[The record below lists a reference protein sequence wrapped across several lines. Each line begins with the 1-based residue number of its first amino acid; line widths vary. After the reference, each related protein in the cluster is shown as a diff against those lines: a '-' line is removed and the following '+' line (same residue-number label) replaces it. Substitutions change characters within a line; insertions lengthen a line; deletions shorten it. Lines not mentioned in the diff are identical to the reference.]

1 MKIFVNEPIHPA
13 AMELLRSR
21 AEVVSEWEDVPA
33 VSAAL
38 VRTTKIGPDFLNR
51 VKQLRVIGKHGI
63 GYDNIDIA
71 SAKERG
77 IAVVY
82 TPLANV
88 NSVAEL
94 AVSLFLALAR
104 KLVSAQ
110 KLIRSG
116 ECTRIAP
123 PELTGTELS
132 GKTVALIGLGHIAQQ
147 VAQILGV
154 GFHCHLVGYDP
165 YVSREKMATLDI
177 EKADCLKEALRAGD
191 LINISVPLNDSTRG
205 MIGSAELGVCRPTA
219 ILVNT
224 ARGGIVDE
232 VALYEALSRNELAA
246 AASDVFAVEPPGVD
260 MPLMSL
266 PNFLPTP
273 HIGANT
279 EEALYRMGIT
289 VVEDLFAVLNGVS
302 PRFPVP

>member
-51 VKQLRVIGKHGI
+51 AKQLRVIGKHGI

-246 AASDVFAVEPPGVD
+246 AARDVFAVEPPGV
-260 MPLMSL
+260 
-266 PNFLPTP
+266 
-273 HIGANT
+273 
-279 EEALYRMGIT
+279 
-289 VVEDLFAVLNGVS
+289 
-302 PRFPVP
+302 

>member
-1 MKIFVNEPIHPA
+1 
-13 AMELLRSR
+13 
-21 AEVVSEWEDVPA
+21 
-33 VSAAL
+33 
-38 VRTTKIGPDFLNR
+38 
-51 VKQLRVIGKHGI
+51 
-63 GYDNIDIA
+63 
-71 SAKERG
+71 
-77 IAVVY
+77 
-82 TPLANV
+82 
-88 NSVAEL
+88 
-94 AVSLFLALAR
+94 
-104 KLVSAQ
+104 
-110 KLIRSG
+110 
-116 ECTRIAP
+116 
-123 PELTGTELS
+123 
-132 GKTVALIGLGHIAQQ
+132 
-147 VAQILGV
+147 
-154 GFHCHLVGYDP
+154 
-165 YVSREKMATLDI
+165 
-177 EKADCLKEALRAGD
+177 
-191 LINISVPLNDSTRG
+191 

>member
-51 VKQLRVIGKHGI
+51 AKQLRVIGKHGI

-205 MIGSAELGVCRPTA
+205 MI
-219 ILVNT
+219 
-224 ARGGIVDE
+224 RGTGR
-232 VALYEALSRNELAA
+232 LS
-246 AASDVFAVEPPGVD
+246 
-260 MPLMSL
+260 
-266 PNFLPTP
+266 P
-273 HIGANT
+273 HCNSGQYGT
-279 EEALYRMGIT
+279 WR
-289 VVEDLFAVLNGVS
+289 DCK
-302 PRFPVP
+302 

>member
-1 MKIFVNEPIHPA
+1 M
-13 AMELLRSR
+13 
-21 AEVVSEWEDVPA
+21 
-33 VSAAL
+33 
-38 VRTTKIGPDFLNR
+38 
-51 VKQLRVIGKHGI
+51 
-63 GYDNIDIA
+63 
-71 SAKERG
+71 
-77 IAVVY
+77 
-82 TPLANV
+82 
-88 NSVAEL
+88 
-94 AVSLFLALAR
+94 
-104 KLVSAQ
+104 
-110 KLIRSG
+110 
-116 ECTRIAP
+116 
-123 PELTGTELS
+123 
-132 GKTVALIGLGHIAQQ
+132 ALIGLGHIAQQ

>member
-1 MKIFVNEPIHPA
+1 MA
-13 AMELLRSR
+13 ADDLPHIVQ
-21 AEVVSEWEDVPA
+21 AHAPV
-33 VSAAL
+33 
-38 VRTTKIGPDFLNR
+38 
-51 VKQLRVIGKHGI
+51 VIGVFAGDKGLE
-63 GYDNIDIA
+63 N
-71 SAKERG
+71 
-77 IAVVY
+77 
-82 TPLANV
+82 
-88 NSVAEL
+88 
-94 AVSLFLALAR
+94 LALALR
-104 KLVSAQ
+104 RDARAVVLHLQHGPHALGADTKHHLRLLPPRLNGR
-110 KLIRSG
+110 LI
-116 ECTRIAP
+116 P
-123 PELTGTELS
+123 
-132 GKTVALIGLGHIAQQ
+132 IAQQ

>member
-1 MKIFVNEPIHPA
+1 
-13 AMELLRSR
+13 
-21 AEVVSEWEDVPA
+21 
-33 VSAAL
+33 
-38 VRTTKIGPDFLNR
+38 
-51 VKQLRVIGKHGI
+51 
-63 GYDNIDIA
+63 
-71 SAKERG
+71 
-77 IAVVY
+77 
-82 TPLANV
+82 
-88 NSVAEL
+88 
-94 AVSLFLALAR
+94 
-104 KLVSAQ
+104 
-110 KLIRSG
+110 
-116 ECTRIAP
+116 
-123 PELTGTELS
+123 
-132 GKTVALIGLGHIAQQ
+132 
-147 VAQILGV
+147 
-154 GFHCHLVGYDP
+154 
-165 YVSREKMATLDI
+165 MATLDI

-273 HIGANT
+273 HIEANT

>member
-51 VKQLRVIGKHGI
+51 AKQLRVIGKHGI

-147 VAQILGV
+147 VAHRLAQV
-154 GFHCHLVGYDP
+154 
-165 YVSREKMATLDI
+165 
-177 EKADCLKEALRAGD
+177 
-191 LINISVPLNDSTRG
+191 
-205 MIGSAELGVCRPTA
+205 AEIRQ
-219 ILVNT
+219 
-224 ARGGIVDE
+224 
-232 VALYEALSRNELAA
+232 
-246 AASDVFAVEPPGVD
+246 
-260 MPLMSL
+260 
-266 PNFLPTP
+266 
-273 HIGANT
+273 H
-279 EEALYRMGIT
+279 
-289 VVEDLFAVLNGVS
+289 
-302 PRFPVP
+302 